1 MNTILNFFI
10 AFIPAV
16 ISVCVTTQYNFW
28 IGIITGVLLS
38 ILAVLLWCSLQTQR
52 KKEEIPETLALGYY
66 INFIEPLSERLNQT
80 TEIIIEKEVRNQT
93 FNLDNIK
100 VKIIKG
106 DNTNLS
112 VIKDTVNNY
121 EKFSIKDNKHDK
133 SFSIRGIINNNI
145 FEIIDFPNTL
155 FALHKY
161 LILGFGNKTQL
172 QQKHFERFYTKL
184 HQLIEAEKKSGKQ
197 NLNKM
202 YPVKRQG

>member
-1 MNTILNFFI
+1 MNNILNFLI
-10 AFIPAV
+10 AFIPTL
-16 ISVCVTTQYNFW
+16 ISVFITKEINFW
-28 IGIITGVLLS
+28 IGITSGVLLS
-38 ILAVLLWCSLQTQR
+38 ILAVLIWYILQIQR

-66 INFIEPLSERLNQT
+66 INFIEPLSERLTQT

-112 VIKDTVNNY
+112 VIKDTVNKY

-133 SFSIRGIINNNI
+133 SFSIRGIVNNNI

-155 FALHKY
+155 FALHKH

-184 HQLIEAEKKSGKQ
+184 HQLIESEKKSGKQ
-197 NLNKM
+197 NLNKIEFSTL
-202 YPVKRQG
+202 